1 MAVCLA
7 IAIHTMFVRHFRYTS
22 ICAKCRPMEPRGGNE
37 PPHVHGVVHGRRFRS
52 STRHMPHRC
61 YLHVGT
67 QLSTQRQGLC
77 VSRLDYHTPVPQ
89 HRSDRQPVSH
99 TDAVFSRHCHSL

>member
-37 PPHVHGVVHGRRFRS
+37 PPHVHGVTGRRRRFCY
-52 STRHMPHRC
+52 STRHIFG
-61 YLHVGT
+61 YLIQVLIRIINAKFQT
-67 QLSTQRQGLC
+67 IPL
-77 VSRLDYHTPVPQ
+77 
-89 HRSDRQPVSH
+89 RSSFCF
-99 TDAVFSRHCHSL
+99 ALKAK

>member
-1 MAVCLA
+1 MDLPLWLSLQFWC
-7 IAIHTMFVRHFRYTS
+7 H
-22 ICAKCRPMEPRGGNE
+22 RPPHAAMSGVLEPRGGNE